1 MNLPY
6 FLSILLVISV
16 HLIIQ
21 FILKYLGHAAAP
33 RVSLMTPLVFVLGRT
48 NRSLLFPDSD
58 A

>member
-33 RVSLMTPLVFVLGRT
+33 RVSLMTPSGFCSWKNKQIIAISRQ
-48 NRSLLFPDSD
+48 
-58 A
+58 